1 MCHSF
6 QDTQASDSIAIDDD
20 TYTRSFTF
28 FKIIQM
34 ITATIEVKPHLAA
47 YLYVR
52 YQKCVKSG
60 AIQLPST
67 TTLYHKIQELTVRRP
82 SNVSWRETGNLTFVL
97 PDPRHGKNPE
107 TYNYLGQESV
117 QILER
122 EIDTLLK
129 MDLYSY
135 LLEEKFQRGV
145 MYKKSL
151 IAFMEKY
158 RIADTNESGL
168 MKAFQRWKSA
178 LRKERGEYR

>member
-1 MCHSF
+1 
-6 QDTQASDSIAIDDD
+6 
-20 TYTRSFTF
+20 
-28 FKIIQM
+28 M

-52 YQKCVKSG
+52 YAKCVKSG

-67 TTLYHKIQELTVRRP
+67 SILYHRIGELTVRRP
-82 SNVSWRETGNLTFVL
+82 KDVSWRETGNLTLVL

-107 TYNYLGQESV
+107 TYNYLGQKSV
-117 QILER
+117 RVLEL
-122 EIDTLLK
+122 EIDTMLK

-135 LLEEKFQRGV
+135 LLQEKFQRGV

-158 RIADTNESGL
+158 NIADTNESGL

-178 LRKERGEYR
+178 TL